1 MPDDQVDVLDR
12 PILTELR
19 GESSTRWPA
28 SGARPYRTDQAA
40 TRHRAVV
47 QLPPGATSPREV
59 LVVGR
64 LRGDQAMRFDDLS
77 VDAKVAIARVLYA
90 AGPVRCDGRSAV
102 PDPAGRR
109 VVVRCDRGLGHG
121 AARDFGVTPDGRLLC
136 GGCCA

>member
-12 PILTELR
+12 PTATELR
-19 GESSTRWPA
+19 GGSSRRWPT

-64 LRGDQAMRFDDLS
+64 LAGDRVLRFDDLT

-90 AGPVRCDGRSAV
+90 DGPVRCDARPTV
-102 PDPAGRR
+102 LDPTGRR
-109 VVVRCDRGLGHG
+109 VVVRCDQGLGHG

>member
-19 GESSTRWPA
+19 GESSRGWPA
-28 SGARPYRTDQAA
+28 SAARPYRTDQAA

-47 QLPPGATSPREV
+47 LLPPGATSPREV

-64 LRGDQAMRFDDLS
+64 LRGDQALRFDDLT

-90 AGPVRCDGRSAV
+90 AGPVRCEGRPTGV
-102 PDPAGRR
+102 DPLGRR
-109 VVVRCDRGLGHG
+109 VVVGCAHGLGRG
-121 AARDFGVTPDGRLLC
+121 AASDFGVTPDGRLLC